1 MFLIIFMPKK
11 RKIKEAKELTPKKR
25 LMMVLYGSVFF
36 LIISVLTFSLIFYF
50 AYLFDIA
57 FLRVAF
63 KIVLIMIA
71 FLVYYILLE
80 EFIGEMYRKY

>member
-1 MFLIIFMPKK
+1 MPKK
-11 RKIKEAKELTPKKR
+11 RKVKELKELKEQKELTLKKR

-36 LIISVLTFSLIFYF
+36 FIISVLTFALIFYF
-50 AYLFDIA
+50 AYLFDII

-63 KIVLIMIA
+63 KIVLILIA

-80 EFIGEMYRKY
+80 EFIGKMYRKY